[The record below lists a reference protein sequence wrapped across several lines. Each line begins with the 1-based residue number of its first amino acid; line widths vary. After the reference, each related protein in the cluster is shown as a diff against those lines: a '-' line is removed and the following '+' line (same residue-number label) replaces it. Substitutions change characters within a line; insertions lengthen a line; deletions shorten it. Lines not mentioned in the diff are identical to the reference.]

1 MSQAAHDL
9 GCRLT
14 TEENDED
21 EDEDVH
27 VAEAEKI
34 EEPRAP
40 RLIGEVARAD
50 VKRVPEDSPEEC
62 LITRSNSYGPTDS
75 SQPHGDTSEIPFKA
89 DNVDSALAVES
100 PSSHDVVEDALII
113 HSGDPYIPCFW
124 YLCLG

>member
-1 MSQAAHDL
+1 M
-9 GCRLT
+9 
-14 TEENDED
+14 
-21 EDEDVH
+21 
-27 VAEAEKI
+27 
-34 EEPRAP
+34 
-40 RLIGEVARAD
+40 ARAD

-113 HSGDPYIPCFW
+113 LSGDPLHSLFLVPLSRLRKIDSEGRLYTHKSV
-124 YLCLG
+124 